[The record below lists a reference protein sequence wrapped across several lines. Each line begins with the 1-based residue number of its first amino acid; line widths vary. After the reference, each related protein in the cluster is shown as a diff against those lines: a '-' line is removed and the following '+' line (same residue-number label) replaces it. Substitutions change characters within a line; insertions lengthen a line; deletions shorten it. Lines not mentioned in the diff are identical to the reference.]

1 MELQL
6 NKNFCVMKKGRK
18 KCKQF
23 APPVALA
30 VVLLGVALPQ
40 SSLSLTA
47 LQI

>member
-6 NKNFCVMKKGRK
+6 NKIICVMKKGRK
-18 KCKQF
+18 KYKQF
-23 APPVALA
+23 APSVALA

-40 SSLSLTA
+40 CPLSLTA